1 MTFKPQIEQLSKYLG
16 DKKYLLGTI
25 KYVDMYFIY
34 VADLLEFIQKKLNK
48 EITMKNYENLQQ
60 LRNRVK

>member
-1 MTFKPQIEQLSKYLG
+1 
-16 DKKYLLGTI
+16 
-25 KYVDMYFIY
+25 MYFTY